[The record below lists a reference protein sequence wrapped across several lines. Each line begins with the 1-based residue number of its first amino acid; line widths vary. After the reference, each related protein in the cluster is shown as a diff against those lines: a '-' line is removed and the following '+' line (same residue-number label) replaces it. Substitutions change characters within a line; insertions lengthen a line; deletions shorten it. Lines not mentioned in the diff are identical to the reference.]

1 MMVIF
6 NFLVKS
12 LTLSKLRLLEL
23 LKVLS
28 LPCLQ
33 SLPESTKFAE
43 FAKINEVVESNCI
56 YRESFIGVYSRAS
69 LLFQ

>member
-1 MMVIF
+1 MVIF
-6 NFLVKS
+6 TFLVKS

-23 LKVLS
+23 PEVLI

-43 FAKINEVVESNCI
+43 FAKINEVAEFVDTN
-56 YRESFIGVYSRAS
+56 
-69 LLFQ
+69 

>member
-6 NFLVKS
+6 TFLVKS

-23 LKVLS
+23 PEVLI
-28 LPCLQ
+28 LPCSQ

-43 FAKINEVVESNCI
+43 FAKINEVAEFVDTN
-56 YRESFIGVYSRAS
+56 
-69 LLFQ
+69 